1 MLNVY
6 VQNRVGAM
14 HKCRSE
20 RMINGFK
27 SDSTAVVIRYCQLSK
42 NLFHQNV
49 TIVENVFPYAV
60 LRLFVP

>member
-14 HKCRSE
+14 QKCGSE

-27 SDSTAVVIRYCQLSK
+27 SDSTAVVIRYCQLFK
-42 NLFHQNV
+42 NVFHQNV
-49 TIVENVFPYAV
+49 TLVENVF
-60 LRLFVP
+60 F